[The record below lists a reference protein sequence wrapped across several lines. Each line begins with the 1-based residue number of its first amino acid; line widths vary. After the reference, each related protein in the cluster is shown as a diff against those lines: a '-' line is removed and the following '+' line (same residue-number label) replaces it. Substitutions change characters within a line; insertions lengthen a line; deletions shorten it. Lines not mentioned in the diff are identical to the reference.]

1 MESKDPLNPRQSA
14 IATAEELREDLET
27 IASSDL
33 PFAYDAEQILEAI
46 DRAKVGA
53 NR

>member
-1 MESKDPLNPRQSA
+1 MGSNAPPNPRQSA
-14 IATAEELREDLET
+14 IAVAEDLREDLEA